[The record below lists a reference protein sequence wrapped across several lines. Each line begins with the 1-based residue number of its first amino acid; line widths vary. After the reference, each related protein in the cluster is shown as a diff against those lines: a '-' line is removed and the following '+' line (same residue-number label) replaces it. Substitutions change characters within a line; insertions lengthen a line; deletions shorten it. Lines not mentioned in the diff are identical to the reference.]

1 MRIVNP
7 NNRVFILNY
16 NSVVSGQLFSY
27 DCNYQ
32 YVTTN
37 IFPWSN
43 QNSGVS
49 SFSDVLYN
57 VLNSYLNNQ
66 GLLLSDCV
74 SSTLNSSWFVD
85 ITINN
90 VNLVRFPFF
99 NGFGTTQV
107 PNDNQW
113 RTAVTLAL
121 TELLGYSYYY
131 FFLGDVVT
139 IYNLLCP
146 PTQNLVNVD
155 INVGINFTIE
165 CN

>member
-16 NSVVSGQLFSY
+16 SSVASGQLFSF

-37 IFPWSN
+37 IFPWNITSL
-43 QNSGVS
+43 GVT
-49 SFSDVLYN
+49 SFSDVLFN
-57 VLNSYLNNQ
+57 VLNNYLTEQ
-66 GLLLSDCV
+66 GLILSDCLT
-74 SSTLNSSWFVD
+74 SSVDSLWYVD
-85 ITINN
+85 IAINN
-90 VNLVRFPFF
+90 TTLVKFPFF
-99 NGFGTTQV
+99 SGYGSVQV

-113 RTAVTLAL
+113 RSAVNSAL
-121 TELLGYSYYY
+121 SQLLNYNYY
-131 FFLGDVVT
+131 FFFVGDVVT

-146 PTQNLVNVD
+146 NTQALISVD
-155 INVGINFTIE
+155 INVGINFSIE

>member
-16 NSVVSGQLFSY
+16 NSEASGQLFSY

-37 IFPWSN
+37 IFPWSSSS
-43 QNSGVS
+43 SGVL

-57 VLNSYLNNQ
+57 VLNSYLNSQ
-66 GLLLSDCV
+66 GILLSDCV
-74 SSTLNSSWFVD
+74 SSSLNSFWSVD
-85 ITINN
+85 IRINN
-90 VNLVRFPFF
+90 VNLVTIPFF
-99 NGFGTTQV
+99 NGFGTTQI

-113 RTAVTLAL
+113 RTAVNSAL
-121 TELLGYSYYY
+121 SELLDYSYYY
-131 FFLGDVVT
+131 FFVGDVVT

-146 PTQNLVNVD
+146 PTQNLISVD

>member
-16 NSVVSGQLFSY
+16 NSEASGQLFSY

-37 IFPWSN
+37 IFPWSSSS
-43 QNSGVS
+43 SGVL

-57 VLNSYLNNQ
+57 VLNSYLNSQ
-66 GLLLSDCV
+66 GILLSDCV
-74 SSTLNSSWFVD
+74 SSTLNSFWSVD
-85 ITINN
+85 IRINN
-90 VNLVRFPFF
+90 VNLVTIPFF
-99 NGFGTTQV
+99 NGFGITQI

-113 RTAVTLAL
+113 RTAVNSAL
-121 TELLGYSYYY
+121 SELLDYSYYY
-131 FFLGDVVT
+131 FFVGDVVT

-146 PTQNLVNVD
+146 PTQNLISVD

>member
-16 NSVVSGQLFSY
+16 NSVANGQLFSY

-37 IFPWSN
+37 IFPWVSES
-43 QNSGVS
+43 SGVS

-57 VLNSYLNNQ
+57 VLNTYLNSQNI
-66 GLLLSDCV
+66 LLSDCL
-74 SSTLNSSWFVD
+74 SNSLNSFWSVE
-85 ITINN
+85 IKING
-90 VNLVRFPFF
+90 VVLVTLPFF
-99 NGFGTTQV
+99 SGVGTTQV
-107 PNDNQW
+107 PNNSQW
-113 RTAVTLAL
+113 RSTVNLAL
-121 TELLGYSYYY
+121 SQLLGFSYYY
-131 FFLGDVVT
+131 FFVGNVVT

-146 PTQNLVNVD
+146 PTQNLVAVD
-155 INVGINFTIE
+155 INVGINFIIE

>member
-16 NSVVSGQLFSY
+16 NSEASGQLFSY

-37 IFPWSN
+37 IFPWSSSS
-43 QNSGVS
+43 SGVL

-57 VLNSYLNNQ
+57 VLNSYLNSQ
-66 GLLLSDCV
+66 GILLSDCV
-74 SSTLNSSWFVD
+74 SSTLNSFWSVD
-85 ITINN
+85 IRINN
-90 VNLVRFPFF
+90 VNLVTIPFF
-99 NGFGTTQV
+99 NGFGITQI

-113 RTAVTLAL
+113 RTAVNLAL
-121 TELLGYSYYY
+121 SELLGYSYYY
-131 FFLGDVVT
+131 FFVGDVVT
-139 IYNLLCP
+139 VYNLLCP
-146 PTQNLVNVD
+146 PTQNLISVD
-155 INVGINFTIE
+155 INVGINFTLE

>member
-16 NSVVSGQLFSY
+16 NSVASGQLFSY

-32 YVTTN
+32 YITTN
-37 IFPWSN
+37 IFPWATET
-43 QNSGVS
+43 SGVS

-57 VLNSYLNNQ
+57 VLNTYLNTQNI
-66 GLLLSDCV
+66 LLSDCST
-74 SSTLNSSWFVD
+74 SSLNSSWYVEIKINGFV
-85 ITINN
+85 
-90 VNLVRFPFF
+90 LVTVPFF
-99 NGFGTTQV
+99 NGVGTTQV
-107 PNDNQW
+107 PNNSQW
-113 RTAVTLAL
+113 RTAVNLAL
-121 TELLGYSYYY
+121 SQLLSSSYYY
-131 FFLGDVVT
+131 LFVGDVVT

-146 PTQNLVNVD
+146 PSQDLVAVD

>member
-16 NSVVSGQLFSY
+16 NSVASGQLFSY

-32 YVTTN
+32 YITTN
-37 IFPWSN
+37 IFPWATET
-43 QNSGVS
+43 SGVS

-57 VLNSYLNNQ
+57 VLNTYLNTQNI
-66 GLLLSDCV
+66 LLSDCST
-74 SSTLNSSWFVD
+74 SSLNSSWYVE
-85 ITINN
+85 IKINGS
-90 VNLVRFPFF
+90 VLVTSSFF
-99 NGFGTTQV
+99 SGVGTTQV
-107 PNDNQW
+107 PNNSQW
-113 RTAVTLAL
+113 RTAVNLAL
-121 TELLGYSYYY
+121 SQLLSFSYYY
-131 FFLGDVVT
+131 LFVGDVVT

-146 PTQNLVNVD
+146 PSQDLVAVD